1 MVARLEAKNC
11 GLLSRMCCHQDRRSS
26 FICLTND
33 GQKTLASLQK
43 TVEESLEAG
52 LDFLI

>member
-1 MVARLEAKNC
+1 
-11 GLLSRMCCHQDRRSS
+11 
-26 FICLTND
+26 
-33 GQKTLASLQK
+33 TLASLQK

>member
-1 MVARLEAKNC
+1 MT
-11 GLLSRMCCHQDRRSS
+11 G
-26 FICLTND
+26 D

-43 TVEESLEAG
+43 AVEASLETG

>member
-1 MVARLEAKNC
+1 
-11 GLLSRMCCHQDRRSS
+11 
-26 FICLTND
+26 
-33 GQKTLASLQK
+33 LASLQK

>member
-1 MVARLEAKNC
+1 
-11 GLLSRMCCHQDRRSS
+11 S